1 MSALRTQLR
10 FCYGIL
16 TRFRTRMSQQ
26 NFHNQLFWS
35 NMNLLFFVEY
45 LRNCFKQIESVKTA
59 AKGSRIAN
67 RAWFHG
73 RVIDFEKASLIDKG
87 SLVTLDNYVRIL
99 LYHRN
104 PRYGLLQKFLSS
116 PWTITITTPIIGHI
130 LFSVFVIFHLFIL
143 RIFIAPFGSI
153 LKRANTPK
161 ICTFF
166 LTSLFAFCHR
176 C

>member
-1 MSALRTQLR
+1 
-10 FCYGIL
+10 
-16 TRFRTRMSQQ
+16 
-26 NFHNQLFWS
+26 
-35 NMNLLFFVEY
+35 MNLLFFVEY
-45 LRNCFKQIESVKTA
+45 LRNCFRQIESVKTA

-67 RAWFHG
+67 RAQSHG
-73 RVIDFEKASLIDKG
+73 RVIVFEKASLIDKG
-87 SLVTLDNYVRIL
+87 SLGTLHNYVRIL

-104 PRYGLLQKFLSS
+104 PRYGLIQKILVLPMDNYNYNTHNWSYIIFCLCNLSS
-116 PWTITITTPIIGHI
+116 
-130 LFSVFVIFHLFIL
+130 FIL

-176 C
+176 CQQHAIQYYSK

>member
-1 MSALRTQLR
+1 
-10 FCYGIL
+10 
-16 TRFRTRMSQQ
+16 
-26 NFHNQLFWS
+26 
-35 NMNLLFFVEY
+35 MNLLFFVEY

-143 RIFIAPFGSI
+143 RI
-153 LKRANTPK
+153 
-161 ICTFF
+161 
-166 LTSLFAFCHR
+166 SLLLLAQF
-176 C
+176 